1 MFENISESD
10 LVRKTTKFTS
20 DFDVDALFA
29 KIRKFALKVG
39 CEGIQAALR
48 LYYALDSPTLPAKV
62 KAMILGALGYL
73 ISPIDLVPD
82 LMPFVGF
89 LDDVGV
95 LTAAVGFAWAYI
107 DSTAKAKAD
116 EKMISIFGTKEC

>member
-10 LVRKTTKFTS
+10 LVRKISKYT
-20 DFDVDALFA
+20 DNFDADALLA
-29 KIRKFALKVG
+29 KVKKFAAKVG

-48 LYYALDSPTLPAKV
+48 LYYALDSPTLPTKV
-62 KAMILGALGYL
+62 KAMIITALGYF
-73 ISPIDLVPD
+73 ISPLDLVPD
-82 LMPFVGF
+82 ITPFVGL